1 METEI
6 LNILYDIS
14 YAKTN
19 QINNVYLFNDSF
31 VFECTPLDIS
41 NNYDTSLNFL
51 KYLESPGFKD
61 VSAVA
66 TLDIPA
72 SILNDIFLFQD
83 GINEEFVYGI
93 NNMTTKLLNIKFSEA
108 KITKKYLNNEIL
120 DITLADD
127 YIESIV
133 ESITGVV
140 THSPGRIIKNILS
153 LKSFITSL
161 DTSFNNQIT
170 SIFQKYYDLSLNQ
183 TPKTLNI
190 YKTNLNIMEV
200 QCKNLIT
207 GVLNMNKTI
216 PNTLT
221 SRQEIFLQDLIG
233 QTPPYSFIFNPG
245 DKLAIR
251 ITYNP
256 TYITNIPST
265 DNINNTKRYITS
277 RSYKIFLNVIN

>member
-14 YAKTN
+14 YAKTA
-19 QINNVYLFNDSF
+19 QLNNVYLYNDNF
-31 VFECTPLDIS
+31 VFECTPLDLS
-41 NNYDTSLNFL
+41 NNFDISLNFL
-51 KYLESPGFKD
+51 KYLESPGFID

-66 TLDIPA
+66 TLDISA
-72 SILNDIFLFQD
+72 TILNDIFLFQD

-93 NNMTTKLLNIKFSEA
+93 NNMTNKNLNIIFSQA

-120 DITLADD
+120 DITLVDD

-133 ESITGVV
+133 ETITGVV
-140 THSPGRIIKNILS
+140 THSPGRIIKNIVP
-153 LKSFITSL
+153 LKTFITSL
-161 DTSFNNQIT
+161 DTSFNIQIT
-170 SIFQKYYDLSLNQ
+170 NIFQNYYDLSLNQ

-190 YKTNLNIMEV
+190 YKTNLNVMEV

-221 SRQEIFLQDLIG
+221 SRQEIFLQDLVG
-233 QTPPYSFIFNPG
+233 QTPPYSFVFKPG

-256 TYITNIPST
+256 TYITNIST
-265 DNINNTKRYITS
+265 TSYTNRRYITS

>member
-14 YAKTN
+14 YAKTR
-19 QINNVYLFNDSF
+19 QINNVYLYDDNL
-31 VFECTPLDIS
+31 VFECTPLDVS
-41 NNYDTSLNFL
+41 NNYDISLNFL
-51 KYLESPGFKD
+51 KYLESPGFID

-66 TLDIPA
+66 TLDISS
-72 SILNDIFLFQD
+72 SILNNIFLFQD

-93 NNMTTKLLNIKFSEA
+93 NDMTNKILNIPFSRA
-108 KITKKYLNNEIL
+108 KLTKRYLNNEIL
-120 DITLADD
+120 DVTLEDD

-133 ESITGVV
+133 ESITGVL

-153 LKSFITSL
+153 LKSFIRSL
-161 DTSFNNQIT
+161 DASFNNQIT
-170 SIFQKYYDLSLNQ
+170 TIFQNYYDLSLNQ

-216 PNTLT
+216 PNSLT

-233 QTPPYSFIFNPG
+233 QTPPFSFVFNPG

-256 TYITNIPST
+256 TYLTNIPST
-265 DNINNTKRYITS
+265 DINKKRFITS
-277 RSYKIFLNVIN
+277 RSYKIFLNVIT